1 MSYSLNSG
9 FVIDRLFFFSPLPF
23 STQLSQPAVSIE
35 GQVSNPPSTS
45 STEVNSQTIPEKQPS
60 QEVKMEPKMEV
71 EAPEPADTQPEDIP
85 EVRGGQ
91 LLPFWVRNMLQERT
105 LIIRSHFTDFHMR
118 KGLELHSQGERK

>member
-1 MSYSLNSG
+1 
-9 FVIDRLFFFSPLPF
+9 
-23 STQLSQPAVSIE
+23 
-35 GQVSNPPSTS
+35 
-45 STEVNSQTIPEKQPS
+45 
-60 QEVKMEPKMEV
+60 MEV